1 MARLTMQIAIHTLH
15 EAMCKDMQSLPKQ
28 SETTLLL
35 DPISTFP
42 HFEHLTRTMDHTE
55 RSTTDPIN
63 DPVVLLPHNLI
74 YDDLH
79 KCREMD
85 RGPGLNTNN
94 RVNKLHHLHDNVT
107 WMITII
113 HDPILLLPNEC
124 YPLKSINIPLID
136 HTETKT

>member
-1 MARLTMQIAIHTLH
+1 MLQIAIHTLR
-15 EAMCKDMQSLPKQ
+15 EATCKDTQSLPKQ
-28 SETTLLL
+28 SQTTSLL

-42 HFEHLTRTMDHTE
+42 HSEHLTRTMDHTDH
-55 RSTTDPIN
+55 SIMDLIN

-85 RGPGLNTNN
+85 RGPVLNTNN
-94 RVNKLHHLHDNVT
+94 RANKLHHRHDNAT
-107 WMITII
+107 WMIMII

-124 YPLKSINIPLID
+124 YPLKKINIPRTD
-136 HTETKT
+136 HTETKI